1 MEHRQTKLGKSWGEG
16 GYGYFNV
23 IVMLKEIKPCQILV
37 LMIMNF
43 DRIRF
48 SLLKLILSIG
58 NLTFSFFFCYGF
70 SY

>member
-1 MEHRQTKLGKSWGEG
+1 MQGYNGTQTNQVGEELGEG

-48 SLLKLILSIG
+48 SLL
-58 NLTFSFFFCYGF
+58 
-70 SY
+70 